1 MPTDRVNRGKIHHIN
16 TVYGSSTKGAPL
28 EVYFPQNE
36 SEIDVL
42 LMAGIHGDE
51 PEGTVLLSEALRYI
65 LPEELTK
72 AVVLCVNPDGMAI
85 GTRSNANGVDLNRN
99 FPTANWKLDSVYYR
113 NSREEEQDIELSPGS
128 KPASELES
136 LALVN
141 LIKKLSP
148 NHLVAMHAPLA
159 CIEDP
164 LFSKLS
170 KWIAERSNLPLVG
183 TVGYETPGSLGS
195 WAADNDKTI
204 ITYELQSASLID
216 IKKHHLQIIID
227 LLTNNYKL

>member
-204 ITYELQSASLID
+204 ITYELQSASLFD

>member
-72 AVVLCVNPDGMAI
+72 AQQRA
-85 GTRSNANGVDLNRN
+85 T
-99 FPTANWKLDSVYYR
+99 KLF
-113 NSREEEQDIELSPGS
+113 EEIQQR
-128 KPASELES
+128 K
-136 LALVN
+136 
-141 LIKKLSP
+141 
-148 NHLVAMHAPLA
+148 
-159 CIEDP
+159 
-164 LFSKLS
+164 
-170 KWIAERSNLPLVG
+170 
-183 TVGYETPGSLGS
+183 
-195 WAADNDKTI
+195 ADNTP
-204 ITYELQSASLID
+204 
-216 IKKHHLQIIID
+216 
-227 LLTNNYKL
+227 